1 MTVIAQG
8 DRAPMPARHRSVT
21 RLVLAASVSALALL
35 PAALPATE
43 SHIVLFFVPLPP
55 PPPEPSLPGVVVR
68 PRILLSPGPPARE
81 EPPLRPKPPPAP
93 RCYTGAAICPLEP
106 SEAPGRPCSCPSAEG
121 RVSGRALIP
130 PSRTIGLAKSSGESR

>member
-1 MTVIAQG
+1 
-8 DRAPMPARHRSVT
+8 MPARHRSVT

-55 PPPEPSLPGVVVR
+55 PPPEPPLPGVVVR

-93 RCYTGAAICPLEP
+93 RCYTEAVICPLEP

-130 PSRTIGLAKSSGESR
+130 PSRTIGLAKSSGEAR